1 MHNKGNCNQNEKTAY
16 RIQENICTWCD
27 WQGINL
33 QNIQRAHIAQ
43 LKKKKKYIIKEG
55 EDLSRGS

>member
-1 MHNKGNCNQNEKTAY
+1 MHNKGNCKQNEKTTY

-43 LKKKKKYIIKEG
+43 FKKKKYTIKEG